1 MTQEPDARATR
12 RKLLASPGFFLA
24 LAAAMYVLGFYGG
37 YLHLGMG
44 MIVASPIVS
53 AVGCVISAY
62 RWKALTPPGKIVA
75 MCLGG
80 FTVVIIGL
88 LVPSL

>member
-1 MTQEPDARATR
+1 MPQEPDASATR

-24 LAAAMYVLGFYGG
+24 LATAMCLLGFYGG
-37 YLHLGMG
+37 RLHLAMG
-44 MIVASPIVS
+44 MIVAAPVVS

-62 RWKALTPPGKIVA
+62 RWKTLTLPGKIAA

-80 FTVVIIGL
+80 FTVVVIGL